1 MASTN
6 KTTNVLLS
14 QFLGTDHFS
23 FLTDYNGD
31 MLKIDT
37 YCGNL
42 KALIDGT
49 SSKAEQNTES
59 IQNVQSDI
67 QSIQSV
73 QERQNTNITNNT
85 NDITQLKEKNVIIEA
100 NINKNTQDITE
111 LKNGMGD
118 AIYLPTTKTDWNLGE
133 TTVKFYYIPTTKTV
147 YVTSIGTSPLNAGPG
162 VSLSGTFKVD
172 ISKIT
177 DSEITA
183 RLQKGRPI
191 TVNGGWVSCRV
202 GVTIDGVEQII
213 PTLIP
218 LTIFLYGDGTSN
230 TITVSIGAE
239 QRTPLGGLI
248 SDSTTLLIEGSIP
261 MSIYI

>member
-6 KTTNVLLS
+6 KTTNILLS

-49 SSKAEQNTES
+49 GSKTEQNTES
-59 IQNVQSDI
+59 IQNVQSNI
-67 QSIQSV
+67 QSIQTV
-73 QERQNTNITNNT
+73 QERQNTNITSNT
-85 NDITQLKEKNVIIEA
+85 EDITNLKSGLTSTNILVEKNKA
-100 NINKNTQDITE
+100 DIAE
-111 LKNGMGD
+111 LKNDLGE
-118 AIYLPTTKTDWNLGE
+118 AVYLQAVKTDWNLGE
-133 TTVKFYYIPTTKTV
+133 ISVKFYYIPTTKTI
-147 YVTSIGTSPLNAGPG
+147 YVHSMSTSPLEPGPG
-162 VSLSGTFKVD
+162 VSLQGTFKLD

-177 DSEITA
+177 DNEVVA

-191 TVNGGWVSCRV
+191 TVNGGWISCRV
-202 GVTIDGVEQII
+202 GTTIDGVEHII
-213 PTLIP
+213 PTTIP
-218 LTIFLYGDGTSN
+218 LTIYLYGDGASN

-248 SDSTTLLIEGSIP
+248 SNSTTLYIEGAIP

>member
-42 KALIDGT
+42 KALIDGA
-49 SSKAEQNTES
+49 SGKAEQNTES
-59 IQNVQSDI
+59 IQNIQSDI
-67 QSIQSV
+67 QSIQTV

-85 NDITQLKEKNVIIEA
+85 TDITQLKEKNVIIEA
-100 NINKNTQDITE
+100 NINKNTQDIAE
-111 LKNGMGD
+111 LKNGMGE
-118 AIYLPTTKTDWNLGE
+118 AVYLPATKTDWNLGE

-172 ISKIT
+172 ISKNVNIT
-177 DSEITA
+177 GDEKKNIT
-183 RLQKGRPI
+183 GSI
-191 TVNGGWVSCRV
+191 TVNSLTVNSDKLV
-202 GVTIDGVEQII
+202 VDNTKVYTSLPLEAKSFKTASLNVDELII
-213 PTLIP
+213 NENET
-218 LTIFLYGDGTSN
+218 N
-230 TITVSIGAE
+230 K
-239 QRTPLGGLI
+239 
-248 SDSTTLLIEGSIP
+248 
-261 MSIYI
+261 